1 MQFDLSLLFTALGLA
16 FVLEGLP
23 YFIFA
28 ERMPV
33 VLKKLLEM
41 SPTVLRKLGILVILT
56 GLVLVYLGTRF

>member
-1 MQFDLSLLFTALGLA
+1 MQFDFSLLFTALGLA

-28 ERMPV
+28 ERMPA
-33 VLKKLLEM
+33 VLKRLLEM
-41 SPTVLRKLGILVILT
+41 SPSALRKLGILVILT